1 MPSDGTI
8 GTHCHAKHHSHPRR
22 RRRGRGADPRHR
34 TRLLCQYVSRIG
46 HEPAP
51 MAADYAAEVAA
62 QTTVVIEVAG
72 KVEGYMVAWPEVDAY
87 FIDNIGVDPS
97 RQGAG
102 LGRRLFEYA
111 VAETARLSLP
121 ALRLYTNVAMV
132 ENLSMYAHLGFIE
145 THRVREKGFHRVYLR
160 RSLAKGEP

>member
-1 MPSDGTI
+1 MPSTTRI
-8 GTHCHAKHHSHPRR
+8 
-22 RRRGRGADPRHR
+22 RGAGAEDVARIR
-34 TRLLCQYVSRIG
+34 AIARACYAKYVPRIG

-62 QTTVVIEVAG
+62 QRTVVIEVAG

-102 LGRRLFEYA
+102 LGRRLLEYA
-111 VAETARLSLP
+111 VAEAARLTLP

-145 THRVREKGFHRVYLR
+145 THRVSEKGFHRVYLR